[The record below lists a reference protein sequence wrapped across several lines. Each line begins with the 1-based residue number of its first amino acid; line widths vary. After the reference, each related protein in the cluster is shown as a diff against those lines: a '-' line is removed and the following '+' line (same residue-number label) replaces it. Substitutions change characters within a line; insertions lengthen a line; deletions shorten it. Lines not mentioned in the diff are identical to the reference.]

1 MVLPFTFFK
10 RTSTFVVL
18 FFLSTT
24 ACGSETKGSGSSL
37 QTAEMTLAGKK
48 IIVELAQTEEERN
61 RGLMFREHLK
71 QDHGMLFIFDRELP
85 LSFWM
90 KNTYIDLSIGF
101 FDKNKTLVDI
111 QEMKRTYSM
120 TANYPSYV
128 TKKPAQYA
136 LEMNSG
142 WFTANK
148 VKLGSRFEIKDLPKS
163 RTRN

>member
-1 MVLPFTFFK
+1 
-10 RTSTFVVL
+10 
-18 FFLSTT
+18 
-24 ACGSETKGSGSSL
+24 
-37 QTAEMTLAGKK
+37 
-48 IIVELAQTEEERN
+48 
-61 RGLMFREHLK
+61 
-71 QDHGMLFIFDRELP
+71 MLFIFDSELP

-101 FDKNKTLVDI
+101 FDKNRTLVDV

-120 TANYPSYV
+120 TVNFPSYV

-142 WFTANK
+142 WFSANK

-163 RTRN
+163 RARN